1 MKSGTT
7 ARLQRADM
15 QLRAGGGL
23 TVVGMILTLVAMSPA
38 VLGGH
43 LASIWWALAMVTGV
57 GLVVV
62 ISGLRRSA
70 SARSAAVKATL
81 GEG

>member
-1 MKSGTT
+1 
-7 ARLQRADM
+7 M
-15 QLRAGGGL
+15 QLRVGGGL

-62 ISGLRRSA
+62 ISGDRKSTRLNS
-70 SARSAAVKATL
+70 SHT
-81 GEG
+81 

>member
-1 MKSGTT
+1 
-7 ARLQRADM
+7 M
-15 QLRAGGGL
+15 QLRVGGGL

-62 ISGLRRSA
+62 I
-70 SARSAAVKATL
+70 
-81 GEG
+81 

>member
-1 MKSGTT
+1 
-7 ARLQRADM
+7 M
-15 QLRAGGGL
+15 QLRVGGGL

-62 ISGLRRSA
+62 ISGLRRAA

-81 GEG
+81 GEGFDERRA